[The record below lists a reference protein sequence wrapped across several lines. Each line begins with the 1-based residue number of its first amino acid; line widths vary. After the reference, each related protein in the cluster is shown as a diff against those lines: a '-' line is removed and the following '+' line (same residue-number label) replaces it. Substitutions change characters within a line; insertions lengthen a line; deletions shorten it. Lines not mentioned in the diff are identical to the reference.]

1 MAVTNGLALPIPELT
16 DTADG
21 PDAISDLANAT
32 EDYVYDRILPA
43 GVTRYL
49 LHHWG
54 AGTTLPTAAQG
65 VKVGDTFTHTG
76 LACTM
81 RAVDPTATT
90 PVWRQVTMAEV
101 GTIAARDAIS
111 TNYTALLHPGFRVR
125 QTDVGILWEWT
136 GTAWTSVTT
145 LRGKS
150 WCTVSGAVIN
160 AGYAIV
166 QQGASRLFG
175 GFTFNAA
182 NNGLVIPVDG
192 HYKLSQHAY
201 LYGANGGTAMF
212 LISRLRSGAVVDLD
226 SLMIYKAT
234 MDTQLFSQQQAVP
247 LLAGDIVQ
255 QRVYG
260 YSASMSYGQNGEWT
274 GCWVGAEYVGP
285 LGGIAAV

>member
-49 LHHWG
+49 THHWG
-54 AGTTLPTAAQG
+54 AGTAFPTAAQG
-65 VKVGDTFTHTG
+65 VKAGDTFTHTG

-90 PVWRQVTMAEV
+90 PVWRQITMAEV
-101 GTIAARDAIS
+101 ASLAARDAIS
-111 TNYTALLHPGFRVR
+111 TNYTALLHQGFRVR
-125 QTDVGILWEWT
+125 QTDLGILWEWT
-136 GTAWTSVTT
+136 GAYWTALSTI
-145 LRGKS
+145 RGKS
-150 WCTVSGAVIN
+150 WCTVSGAIIN
-160 AGYAIV
+160 GGYAII

-175 GFTFNAA
+175 GVTFSAA
-182 NNGLVIPVDG
+182 SNGLVVPVDG
-192 HYKLSQHAY
+192 HYKLGQHAY
-201 LYGANGGTAMF
+201 LYGSNGGTAMY
-212 LISRLRSGAVVDLD
+212 LLSRLRGASTVDLD

-234 MDTQLFSQQQAVP
+234 MDTQMYSQQVAAP

-260 YSASMSYGQNGEWT
+260 YSAGMNYAQNGEWT
-274 GCWVGAEYVGP
+274 GCWISAEYVGP